1 MTEAVQQSVASGHET
16 RLPAGQAGTRDTVFE
31 PEVLAF
37 CCEH

>member
-1 MTEAVQQSVASGHET
+1 MPEAVEQKIEAS
-16 RLPAGQAGTRDTVFE
+16 PGTGVTAFE

>member
-1 MTEAVQQSVASGHET
+1 MPESVKQKIESGQDSRVTAMSH
-16 RLPAGQAGTRDTVFE
+16 GHGFE

>member
-1 MTEAVQQSVASGHET
+1 MTEAVQEKIEGRHEAQA
-16 RLPAGQAGTRDTVFE
+16 RLTAFE

>member
-1 MTEAVQQSVASGHET
+1 MTEAVQEKMEPSQGPLTPDAS
-16 RLPAGQAGTRDTVFE
+16 RLTSFE

>member
-1 MTEAVQQSVASGHET
+1 MTEVVQESRVTSHESRAT
-16 RLPAGQAGTRDTVFE
+16 AFE